1 MYFSFIKERFSVT
14 GVPVPLVQDWN
25 ELPFYIRQ
33 SNSLKSSLKKKQ
45 FWILENLIFWFNF
58 TCLHCISNVN
68 NFIAKLMYNAIE
80 DMYVKLGVS
89 CNKPIPDIRSNN
101 KTPYKSLNERGT
113 KRNWF
118 SCCFSFRFL
127 YLSMK

>member
-101 KTPYKSLNERGT
+101 KTP
-113 KRNWF
+113 
-118 SCCFSFRFL
+118 
-127 YLSMK
+127 